1 MTFGKVLTAMVTP
14 YKADGEVDY
23 TKAQKLALH
32 LLANGSEGIVVTG
45 TTGEC
50 PALREDEKRGI
61 LKAVVEAV
69 GDKGTVIAGTT
80 SNDTLHSIEI
90 ARQAEELGANGVL
103 AVVPYYNKP
112 SQEGIYLH
120 MKAVAQSTSLPVILY
135 NIPGRTVV
143 NMCPSTVKR
152 LVESCP
158 NVVALK
164 DSTACF
170 DQISELRSTMG
181 ENFMIYSGD
190 DSLTLPILAL
200 GGCGVISVASHL
212 VGKEIGMMID
222 TFKRGDHQQALALH
236 LKLMPVFKKLFITS
250 NPVPVKEAMNL
261 LGWEMGD
268 CRLPL
273 APPSDL
279 ETAIITE
286 LLKNYGLL

>member
-14 YKADGEVDY
+14 YKATGEVDY
-23 TKAQKLALH
+23 AKAQKLALH
-32 LLANGSEGIVVTG
+32 LLNNGSDGIVVAG

-50 PALREDEKRGI
+50 PTLTEEEKRDL

-69 GDKGTVIAGTT
+69 DGKGIVIAGTT
-80 SNDTLHSIEI
+80 SNDTAHSIEI
-90 ARQAEELGANGVL
+90 ARQAEELGADGVL

-120 MKAVAQSTSLPVILY
+120 LKAVADVTKLPVILY

-143 NMCPSTVKR
+143 NMYPATVRR
-152 LVESCP
+152 LVDSCP

-164 DSTACF
+164 DSTGCF
-170 DQISELRSTMG
+170 DQISELRSVMG
-181 ENFMIYSGD
+181 KNFMIYSGD
-190 DSLTLPILAL
+190 DSLTLPILSL

-212 VGKEIGMMID
+212 VGKEIGQMID
-222 TFKRGDHQQALALH
+222 AYMNGKNEEALEWH

-273 APPSDL
+273 APPSAA
-279 ETAIITE
+279 ETAVITE
-286 LLKNYGLL
+286 LLKNFNLL